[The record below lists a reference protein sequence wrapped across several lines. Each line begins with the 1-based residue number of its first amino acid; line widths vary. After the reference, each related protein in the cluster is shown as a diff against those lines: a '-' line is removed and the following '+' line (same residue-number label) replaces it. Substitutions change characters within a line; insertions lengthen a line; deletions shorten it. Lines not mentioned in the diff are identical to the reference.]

1 MANTLIT
8 YSAKGVLITVDG
20 IPLEG
25 IGPDTFVSIEVP
37 EAWTS
42 ASSGDGKLV
51 ARAETNEAMT
61 SLTITL
67 AQGSASN
74 QTLTNLYNLD
84 KTTEGGRVFSILITD
99 TNGGDEFFAEKAW
112 ISKPANL
119 DFGKETGT
127 REWSLQ
133 AAFFTYN
140 VGGGT
145 AR

>member
-74 QTLTNLYNLD
+74 QTLTNLHQKFKKL
-84 KTTEGGRVFSILITD
+84 
-99 TNGGDEFFAEKAW
+99 
-112 ISKPANL
+112 
-119 DFGKETGT
+119 
-127 REWSLQ
+127 
-133 AAFFTYN
+133 
-140 VGGGT
+140 
-145 AR
+145 

>member
-1 MANTLIT
+1 MANTLVT
-8 YSAKGVLITVDG
+8 YSNKGVLITVDG

-25 IGPDTFVSIEVP
+25 IGPDTFVTIEMP

-42 ASSGDGKLV
+42 VSSGDGKLV
-51 ARAETNEAMT
+51 TRAQNNEAMIPIT
-61 SLTITL
+61 LTL

-84 KTTEGGRVFSILITD
+84 QNTEGGRTFAILITD

-119 DFGKETGT
+119 DFAKEAGT
-127 REWSLQ
+127 REWTLQ
-133 AAFFTYN
+133 AAFYTFDI
-140 VGGGT
+140 GGGT